1 MNPKRILKK
10 IAAKFGLVNV
20 DVLVKYQL
28 YMRAYQK
35 YAFSDIQCR
44 NYEQYEAVITRWYH
58 TIEKG
63 LSYSNYRAGFGKE
76 NIQKLLTLME
86 AYAAEYDTEAA
97 FYQTALSCLN
107 EYVSK
112 NQEHGV
118 INYEL
123 AERIKMLAGK
133 SNDLGGV
140 ITIIKPD
147 KETIRQYS
155 FEELMINRH
164 SIREFTD
171 IPVDIELIKEAI
183 RISQFTPS
191 ACNRQGWKTR
201 IIADKDKIQNVLQYQ
216 TGSRGFGEQIDKLLL
231 VTCDIRYFN
240 QKKEIFQPFIDGGM
254 YAESLINALYYKGLG
269 CIPLSA
275 SLTSKNEKGVRDVLG
290 LGASEVLIL
299 FIGVGNYPE
308 TCLTPRSERKKD
320 QQIEVI

>member
-1 MNPKRILKK
+1 MNLKRILKK
-10 IAAKFGLVNV
+10 IATKLGFVKDDAI
-20 DVLVKYQL
+20 VKYQSYL
-28 YMRAYQK
+28 QAYQK
-35 YAFSDIQCR
+35 NAFSDTKCD
-44 NYEQYEAVITRWYH
+44 NCEQYEAVITRWYH

-63 LSYSNYRAGFGKE
+63 LSYSNYRAGFGKD
-76 NIQKLLTLME
+76 NIEKLLTLME
-86 AYAAEYDTEAA
+86 AYATEYSTDAV
-97 FYQTALSCLN
+97 FYRTALSCLN
-107 EYVSK
+107 EYVNK
-112 NQEHGV
+112 NKENGV

-123 AERIKMLAGK
+123 AERINRLAGQA
-133 SNDLGGV
+133 NNLGGV
-140 ITIIKPD
+140 MTIKKPD
-147 KETIRQYS
+147 EEAIREYS

-164 SIREFTD
+164 SIREFSD
-171 IPVDIELIKEAI
+171 EPVDIEVIKEAI

-201 IIADKDKIQNVLQYQ
+201 IIVDKDTIQNVLQFQ
-216 TGSRGFGEQIDKLLL
+216 TGSRGFRDQIDKLLL

-240 QKKEIFQPFIDGGM
+240 QKREIFQPFIDGGM

-308 TCLTPRSERKKD
+308 MCLTPRSERKKD
-320 QQIEVI
+320 LQIEVI